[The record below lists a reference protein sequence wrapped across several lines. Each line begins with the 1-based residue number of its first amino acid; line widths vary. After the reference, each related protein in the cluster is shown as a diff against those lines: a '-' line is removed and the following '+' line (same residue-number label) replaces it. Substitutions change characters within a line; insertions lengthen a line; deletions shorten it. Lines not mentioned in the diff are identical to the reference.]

1 MSGTAKEQLKSNR
14 EQIIEAVEWI
24 KKTPNGVVRFRPEN
38 KREEKEIKKLIEE
51 IVEEEIRE
59 KIEVS

>member
-1 MSGTAKEQLKSNR
+1 MSAKEQLNNNR
-14 EQIIEAVEWI
+14 KQILEAVEWI

-38 KREEKEIKKLIEE
+38 KREEKEIKNLIEE
-51 IVEEEIRE
+51 IVEENIRG